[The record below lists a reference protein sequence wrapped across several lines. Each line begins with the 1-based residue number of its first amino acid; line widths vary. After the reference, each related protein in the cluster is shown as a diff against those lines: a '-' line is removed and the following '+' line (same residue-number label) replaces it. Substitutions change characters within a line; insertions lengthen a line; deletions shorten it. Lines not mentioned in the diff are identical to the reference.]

1 MAVRVIHNKSQ
12 SLHAVRAPIQKP
24 RVQGA
29 RPKTISEAYAWS
41 VRADRPPQSKAG
53 QG

>member
-1 MAVRVIHNKSQ
+1 MAVRILTGK
-12 SLHAVRAPIQKP
+12 SLHTARPPVCKP
-24 RVQGA
+24 RVPGA
-29 RPKTISEAYAWS
+29 RPKTISEAYAFA

>member
-1 MAVRVIHNKSQ
+1 MAVRILTGK
-12 SLHAVRAPIQKP
+12 SLHTARPPVMRQHVP
-24 RVQGA
+24 GA
-29 RPKTISEAYAWS
+29 RPKTISEAYAFA